1 MQKAQ
6 NSANYIQNCPHTLH
20 NRSCT
25 QWSAHRAHI
34 AVRML
39 GVRTVECTLHITWC
53 AHSGQCSENGWCARD
68 RKWRRGVRAVASWT
82 PARAQLAHCVLINF
96 CTICATFSR
105 QYQGLAHCCAVI
117 ETRHLRRFNRRHFER
132 ASIRACAESVSE
144 RLKGVEKEKDG
155 VVGLA
160 RRAGHRGEGF
170 GQLRC
175 GRSFNLIIIGSVHML
190 QCDYSWLTRRGWP

>member
-1 MQKAQ
+1 MFAVEAKCAKSSEFCKLQCATDTMS
-6 NSANYIQNCPHTLH
+6 NIQNCPHTLH

-39 GVRTVECTLHITWC
+39 GVHTVDS
-53 AHSGQCSENGWCARD
+53 AHCSENGWCARD

-82 PARAQLAHCVLINF
+82 PARAQLAHCVLSNF
-96 CTICATFSR
+96 CTICATFSW

-132 ASIRACAESVSE
+132 AESV
-144 RLKGVEKEKDG
+144 
-155 VVGLA
+155 
-160 RRAGHRGEGF
+160 
-170 GQLRC
+170 
-175 GRSFNLIIIGSVHML
+175 LIV
-190 QCDYSWLTRRGWP
+190 

>member
-1 MQKAQ
+1 MFAVEAKCAKSSEFCKLQCATDTM
-6 NSANYIQNCPHTLH
+6 SSIQNCPHTLH

-53 AHSGQCSENGWCARD
+53 AHSGQCTFLGVHTVECQWHIAHCTLLGVHTVYSAHCSENGWCARD

-96 CTICATFSR
+96 CTICATFSW

-144 RLKGVEKEKDG
+144 TLKGG
-155 VVGLA
+155 
-160 RRAGHRGEGF
+160 
-170 GQLRC
+170 
-175 GRSFNLIIIGSVHML
+175 
-190 QCDYSWLTRRGWP
+190 